1 MAYFYGLM
9 PAYSTHT
16 DEQLYEMLQGD
27 DQEAFTEIYQR
38 YWKVLY
44 QRASAMLHDGQLA
57 QDIVQEVFI
66 SLWNRRHEAQ
76 IEKLAAYLHQAVR
89 FQELK
94 ALHRLQSDTA
104 FYDRL
109 ASITQDLIH
118 HEPLLYSEMERIV
131 RTLLDRLPED
141 QRRILRMS
149 REEGLTYRQ
158 IAEKTG
164 ISIKT
169 VEKKISLSLRAIRKG
184 MDGSFPL
191 ILSLAL
197 AAQSGLRHL

>member
-1 MAYFYGLM
+1 M
-9 PAYSTHT
+9 PAYSTYR
-16 DEQLYEMLQGD
+16 DEQLCVLLWGD
-27 DQEAFTEIYQR
+27 DQDAFTEIYQR

-44 QRASAMLHDGQLA
+44 QRASAMLHDSQLA
-57 QDIVQEVFI
+57 QDVVQEVFI
-66 SLWNRRHEAQ
+66 SLWNRRADVRIDNLQ
-76 IEKLAAYLHQAVR
+76 AYLHQAVR

-94 ALHRLQSDTA
+94 SLHRLKSDTT

-109 ASITQDLIH
+109 ASITQDMID
-118 HEPLLYSEMERIV
+118 HEPLLYNEMERIV
-131 RTLLDRLPED
+131 RTLLSKLPED
-141 QRRILRMS
+141 QRRILSMS

-158 IAEKTG
+158 IAEKLG

-197 AAQSGLRHL
+197 VAPAGAAHL

>member
-1 MAYFYGLM
+1 M
-9 PAYSTHT
+9 PAYSTYT
-16 DEQLYEMLQGD
+16 DEQLYELLQGD
-27 DQEAFTEIYQR
+27 DQAAFTEIYQR
-38 YWKVLY
+38 YWKALY
-44 QRASAMLHDGQLA
+44 QRAKAMLSDGQLA
-57 QDIVQEVFI
+57 QDVVQEVFI
-66 SLWNRRHEAQ
+66 SLWNRRTGVR
-76 IEKLAAYLHQAVR
+76 IEKLQAYLHQAVR

-131 RTLLDRLPED
+131 RELLSRLPED
-141 QRRILRMS
+141 QRSILRMS
-149 REEGLTYRQ
+149 REDGLTYRQ
-158 IAEKTG
+158 IAEKMG

-191 ILSLAL
+191 LLSLAL
-197 AAQSGLRHL
+197 AVPAAAQHV